1 MKKFN
6 PAIQTKYFILIA
18 GVAWSVVGILL
29 CRLAL
34 LWLSTSDTFVATGL
48 ALSGIFLS
56 LLIHHLG
63 FLKIADR
70 NIERIRSMKDR
81 ACIFGFQPWK
91 SYIIIV
97 IMIGMGI
104 TLRHSSLPRPYLSII
119 YMGFGGAMIMSSL
132 KYYWAFFKNTTNP

>member
-6 PAIQTKYFILIA
+6 PAIQTKYLVLI
-18 GVAWSVVGILL
+18 GGIVWSVVGILL

-34 LWLSTSDTFVATGL
+34 LWLSKSDIFVAIGL

-70 NIERIRSMKDR
+70 NIERILSMK
-81 ACIFGFQPWK
+81 AKVCIFGFQPWK
-91 SYIIIV
+91 SYIIIA

-104 TLRHSSLPRPYLSII
+104 TLRHSSLPKPYLSII
-119 YMGFGGAMIMSSL
+119 YLGFGGAMIMSSL
-132 KYYWAFFKNTTNP
+132 KYYWAFLKNFNNS